1 MHNTRRICWGAL
13 FIALGI
19 LLPITFHM
27 VGMGKVFLPM
37 HIPILL
43 AGFFC
48 GPAIGA
54 MVGFITPLLSA
65 VMTGMPP
72 FMPPTAQ
79 IMVFELAAYGLLT
92 GLLFNRFRLGVYPSL
107 LLAMLAGRAVHGL
120 VGYLIMPVFG
130 LEFSVLY
137 PLTYGLLSG
146 LPGIIL
152 QLAFVPGVIIL
163 VERNAAVLL
172 KGKEALAER

>member
-72 FMPPTAQ
+72 FMPPMAQ

-130 LEFSVLY
+130 LEFSVLPLDLRPSLRFAGYY
-137 PLTYGLLSG
+137 PAAGLCSRG
-146 LPGIIL
+146 YHPGGA
-152 QLAFVPGVIIL
+152 QRGRP
-163 VERNAAVLL
+163 
-172 KGKEALAER
+172 AER

>member
-1 MHNTRRICWGAL
+1 MYNTRRICWGAL

-54 MVGFITPLLSA
+54 MVGFITLCSA
-65 VMTGMPP
+65 PYDGG
-72 FMPPTAQ
+72 TAFHASRRRLWSQ
-79 IMVFELAAYGLLT
+79 AGCLRIAT
-92 GLLFNRFRLGVYPSL
+92 GLLLTASGRCLSSL
-107 LLAMLAGRAVHGL
+107 LLAAGREGSSRP
-120 VGYLIMPVFG
+120 VGYLICLFW
-130 LEFSVLY
+130 LEFSILS
-137 PLTYGLLSG
+137 LLRPSLR

-152 QLAFVPGVIIL
+152 QLALFRGYHQ
-163 VERNAAVLL
+163 ERSAAVLL